1 MRLTVFGA
9 SGGVGQEIV
18 RQALA
23 SGHDVTAVV
32 RDKSRLSVTGEKLE
46 VVEIPVLD
54 TPETLKDAVA
64 GRDAVLSA
72 VGPRTRKQAG
82 MTAPV
87 TRTISRAM
95 ELAGVRRLLV
105 VSASPLGPV
114 PDGQPFLLRTII
126 TPIINQI
133 FKENYVDLR
142 IMEAEL
148 AASGLDWT
156 AVRPPQLLNTPT
168 TGVYR
173 TAVDANLRGGR
184 KISRG
189 DVAHAMLAMIEDRS
203 TFGHGV
209 GVAD

>member
-18 RQALA
+18 RHALTG
-23 SGHDVTAVV
+23 GHDVTAVV
-32 RDKSRLSVTGEKLE
+32 RDRSRLPVTGERLE
-46 VVEIPVLD
+46 IVEVATLD
-54 TPETLKDAVA
+54 NPEELEDAVA

-72 VGPRTRKQAG
+72 VGPRSRKLAG
-82 MTAPV
+82 STAPV
-87 TRTISRAM
+87 TRTIREAM

-114 PDGQPFLLRTII
+114 PEGQPFLLRTVI
-126 TPIINQI
+126 TPIIEQI

-142 IMEAEL
+142 LMEADL

-173 TAVDANLRGGR
+173 TAIDANLRGGR

-189 DVAHAMLAMIEDRS
+189 DVAHAMLAMVGDKAS
-203 TFGHGV
+203 FGHGV
-209 GVAD
+209 GVAY

>member
-1 MRLTVFGA
+1 MRLAVFGA

-23 SGHDVTAVV
+23 GGHEVTAVV
-32 RDKSRLSVTGEKLE
+32 RDKARLPVTGERLE
-46 VVEIPVLD
+46 VIEIPMIQK
-54 TPETLKDAVA
+54 PEQLRSAVA

-87 TRTISRAM
+87 TRTIRQAM
-95 ELAGVRRLLV
+95 ELTGVRRLVV

-114 PDGQPFLLRTII
+114 PEGQPFLLRTVI

-142 IMEAEL
+142 IMEADL
-148 AASGLDWT
+148 ASSDLDWT

-189 DVAHAMLAMIEDRS
+189 DVAHAMLALVGDPA

-209 GVAD
+209 GVAY

>member
-23 SGHDVTAVV
+23 AGHDVTAVV
-32 RDKSRLSVTGEKLE
+32 RDKSRLPVTGDRLE
-46 VVEIPVLD
+46 VVEIPALD
-54 TPETLKDAVA
+54 NPEQLRPAVS

-72 VGPRTRKQAG
+72 VGPRSRKLAG
-82 MTAPV
+82 TTAPI
-87 TRTISRAM
+87 THTIRRAM
-95 ELAGVRRLLV
+95 DLAGVRRLVV

-114 PDGQPFLLRTII
+114 PEGQPFLLRTVI
-126 TPIINQI
+126 TPIIEQI
-133 FKENYVDLR
+133 FKDNYVDLR

-148 AASGLDWT
+148 AASDLDWT

-168 TGVYR
+168 TGAYR

-189 DVAHAMLAMIEDRS
+189 DVAHAMLAMVDDTA
-203 TFGHGV
+203 TFRHGV
-209 GVAD
+209 GVAY

>member
-23 SGHDVTAVV
+23 GGHEVTAVV
-32 RDKSRLSVTGEKLE
+32 RDRSRLPVTGEGLE
-46 VVEIPVLD
+46 IIAIPTFD
-54 TPETLKDAVA
+54 NPEQLRDAVA

-72 VGPRTRKQAG
+72 VGPRTRKLAG
-82 MTAPV
+82 TTAPV
-87 TRTISRAM
+87 THTIRQAM
-95 ELAGVRRLLV
+95 ELAGVRRIVV

-114 PDGQPFLLRTII
+114 PEGQPFLLRTVI
-126 TPIINQI
+126 TPIIEGI

-142 IMEAEL
+142 LMEAEL

-156 AVRPPQLLNTPT
+156 AVRPPQLLNSPT

-189 DVAHAMLAMIEDRS
+189 DVAHAMLAMMDDPA
-203 TFGHGV
+203 TFRHGV
-209 GVAD
+209 GVSY

>member
-23 SGHDVTAVV
+23 GGHEVTAVV
-32 RDKSRLSVTGEKLE
+32 RDKARLPMTGERLE
-46 VVEIPVLD
+46 VIEIPMIQN
-54 TPETLKDAVA
+54 PEQLRGAVA

-87 TRTISRAM
+87 TRTIRQAM
-95 ELAGVRRLLV
+95 ELTGVRRLVV

-114 PDGQPFLLRTII
+114 PEGQPFLLRTVI

-142 IMEAEL
+142 IMEADL
-148 AASGLDWT
+148 ASSDLDWT

-189 DVAHAMLAMIEDRS
+189 DVAHAMLALVGDPA

-209 GVAD
+209 GVAY

>member
-23 SGHDVTAVV
+23 AGHDVTAVV
-32 RDKSRLSVTGEKLE
+32 RDKSRLPLTEAKLE
-46 VVEIPVLD
+46 VVEVPVID
-54 TPETLKDAVA
+54 NPEALRDAVA

-72 VGPRTRKQAG
+72 VGPPTRKQAG

-87 TRTISRAM
+87 TRTIMEAL
-95 ELAGVRRLLV
+95 ELAGMHRLIV
-105 VSASPLGPV
+105 VSAAPLGPV
-114 PDGQPFLLRTII
+114 PEGQPFLLRTVI
-126 TPIINQI
+126 TPIIDQL
-133 FKENYVDLR
+133 FKDNYVDLR
-142 IMEAEL
+142 IMEADL

-156 AVRPPQLLNTPT
+156 AVRPPQLLNKPT

-173 TAVDANLRGGR
+173 TAVDGNLRGGR
-184 KISRG
+184 QISRG
-189 DVAHAMLAMIEDRS
+189 DVAHAMLAMVDDPA

-209 GVAD
+209 GVAY

>member
-23 SGHDVTAVV
+23 AGYDVTAVV
-32 RDKSRLSVTGEKLE
+32 RDKSRLPVTGERLE
-46 VVEIPVLD
+46 IVEVPVLD
-54 TPETLKDAVA
+54 NPEQLRAAVA

-72 VGPRTRKQAG
+72 VGPRRRKLAG
-82 MTAPV
+82 TTAPI
-87 TRTISRAM
+87 THTIRQAM
-95 ELAGVRRLLV
+95 DLAGVRRLIV

-114 PDGQPFLLRTII
+114 PEGQPFLLRTVI
-126 TPIINQI
+126 TPIIEQI
-133 FKENYVDLR
+133 FKDNYVDLR
-142 IMEAEL
+142 AMEAEL
-148 AASGLDWT
+148 AASELDWT

-189 DVAHAMLAMIEDRS
+189 DVAHAMLAMIDDTA
-203 TFGHGV
+203 TFRHGV
-209 GVAD
+209 GVAY

>member
-23 SGHDVTAVV
+23 GGHDVTAVV
-32 RDKSRLSVTGEKLE
+32 RDRSRLPVTGERLE
-46 VVEIPVLD
+46 IVEVATLED
-54 TPETLKDAVA
+54 HEKLKDAVA

-72 VGPRTRKQAG
+72 VGPRSRKLAG
-82 MTAPV
+82 STAPV
-87 TRTISRAM
+87 TRTIRQAM
-95 ELAGVRRLLV
+95 ELAGVRRLVV

-114 PDGQPFLLRTII
+114 PEGQPFLLRTVI
-126 TPIINQI
+126 TPIIEQI
-133 FKENYVDLR
+133 FKDNYVDLR
-142 IMEAEL
+142 LMEADL

-168 TGVYR
+168 TGAYR
-173 TAVDANLRGGR
+173 TAIDANLRGGR
-184 KISRG
+184 KIGRG
-189 DVAHAMLAMIEDRS
+189 DVAHAMLAMVGDPS

-209 GVAD
+209 GVAY